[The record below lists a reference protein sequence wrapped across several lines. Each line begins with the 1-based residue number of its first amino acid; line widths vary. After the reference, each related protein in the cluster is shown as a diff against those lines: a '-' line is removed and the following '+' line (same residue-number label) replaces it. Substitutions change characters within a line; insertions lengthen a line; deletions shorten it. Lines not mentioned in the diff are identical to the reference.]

1 MGFKEQRIKAGMGV
15 EEIADKV
22 GVTRQAVYGWEKGMY
37 YPSVNILQKLAQ
49 VYGCTMEELLEGE
62 NKPDD

>member
-1 MGFKEQRIKAGMGV
+1 MGFRDQRIKAEMGV
-15 EEIADKV
+15 EEVADKV

-49 VYGCTMEELLEGE
+49 LYQCSIEELLEGE
-62 NKPDD
+62 VVQHD